1 MVKYKKNLQNG
12 IGLMDKLSAV
22 KETCGQSLW
31 VLVVVGVF
39 VVVSS
44 LLGFFLEA
52 RTMFIVN
59 LVLGGIGIF
68 VGTRGIKRVRKVV
81 LKQKKVKV
89 SKEGGLK

>member
-1 MVKYKKNLQNG
+1 MVKYKKKLQNG
-12 IGLMDKLSAV
+12 IHFTDKDKLSAV
-22 KETCGQSLW
+22 KKTCKQSLW

-44 LLGFFLEA
+44 LFGFFLEA

-68 VGTRGIKRVRKVV
+68 VGTRGIKRVCKVV
-81 LKQKKVKV
+81 LK
-89 SKEGGLK
+89 